1 MNVVMRGCV
10 SLLLVGL
17 VALSAQAQPDAVPY
31 ERTVDHV
38 YGSAK
43 GEPLYMDIFVPN
55 GENKLDHWQPNEN
68 GKGLAIIDIASG
80 GWSSDR
86 GKIKDHEDA
95 QVYNI
100 FCARDYTVF
109 AIRPGSRGEYTVFE
123 MVDNIKAAI
132 RYVKEHASKYDI
144 DPERIGLMGAS
155 AGGHLASL
163 TVLTEEPGDA
173 NAEAP
178 LLRHDTS
185 VKAVAMFFPPT
196 DFLDWEGRD
205 LNDVMEFVGDILFID
220 GVAGKSED
228 EIRTVAEAA
237 SPRRLVRSKTIPF
250 NIMHGDADTVVPLQQ
265 SEVFVKALEEAGTE
279 VDFFIKP
286 GGTHPWITIPL
297 EVIKMADWFDEQLR
311 R

>member
-1 MNVVMRGCV
+1 MNVLLRAVVGAVWCGLCV
-10 SLLLVGL
+10 VT
-17 VALSAQAQPDAVPY
+17 AQAQPDAVPHDQ
-31 ERTVDHV
+31 TVDHV

-68 GKGLAIIDIASG
+68 GQGLAIIDIASG

-109 AIRPGSRGEYTVFE
+109 AVRPGSRGDFTVFE
-123 MVDNIKAAI
+123 MVDNIKQAI
-132 RYVKEHASKYDI
+132 RYVKDHAEEYDI

-163 TVLTEEPGDA
+163 TVLTEEAGESHA
-173 NAEAP
+173 AEP
-178 LLRHDTS
+178 LRRHDTS

-205 LNDVMEFVGDILFID
+205 LKDVMEFVGDILFID
-220 GVAGKSED
+220 GVEGKSEE
-228 EIRTVAEAA
+228 EIRRVAEAA
-237 SPRRLVRSKTIPF
+237 SPRRLVRDKTIPF

-265 SEVFVKALEEAGTE
+265 SEVFVEALEAAGTE